1 MSINVK
7 NIRNSLN
14 ELVDAVGELQQQPA
28 PQPKKKKPK
37 KLTPAETQETAEQLG
52 VGGLKITEQQQEAIA
67 GVMKET
73 YN

>member
-28 PQPKKKKPK
+28 PQPKI
-37 KLTPAETQETAEQLG
+37 LDRELSG
-52 VGGLKITEQQQEAIA
+52 NKINYLIFY
-67 GVMKET
+67 KNIF
-73 YN
+73 YNPFILQIFFNIFNIFSLC

>member
-28 PQPKKKKPK
+28 PQPKILDRELSGNKINGGMITN
-37 KLTPAETQETAEQLG
+37 LHQL
-52 VGGLKITEQQQEAIA
+52 VLKMSLQNKCYKYTMVEFL
-67 GVMKET
+67 
-73 YN
+73 